1 MSIYHFRIHCEGEE
15 EQEFE
20 HDSEALMTDPLEKF
34 AKEKNLTLK
43 DFDFYFNNSLIDYQN
58 PTKIKDS
65 IFGSN
70 EGQIIIILAKSKF
83 SHEQPEKEEKLNEDE
98 KKEIHIENQV
108 PKKNEIHLEYS
119 IQQENQIQILKENQM
134 QNQNQIENEIKE
146 EENNEEEY
154 FQEYEIGKKVNKKY
168 YNDIICPK
176 CKTSAIIDKNENE
189 LNLKILNCEN
199 FHCLNNIKYDLFDYY
214 VFDFND
220 ISEQNLEKI
229 TENKDL
235 VICGICGNN
244 KLNMTPPNDK
254 LYICSCGYT
263 VCSECFVCH
272 NEPGH
277 NKINIDDKNYFCIK
291 HTQQFSYYCFDCNA
305 NFCERCEDLHKGHE
319 IENFTRIKPKRGYVK
334 ELEIITKDQK
344 EKLRDFKVSLKKV
357 FNDIIKTIDSYLN
370 SYIMIENTLIRRY
383 YNSCL
388 NYQLIRNLKNKKL
401 FENNIFNKLEDFD
414 KIEKPD
420 KKIISLF
427 NDIYKPIS
435 DAKLKSEKKRPF
447 NNISNINN
455 INKIKIVYNIP
466 NKTLDRRIKLFDP
479 VFVENN
485 KDKLSLIVDGQKQK
499 ELSVYYYNYR
509 DKNKIEVILEEIKYS
524 NNKERA
530 LPVTDMSY
538 MFYNCKY
545 LQDVDFRNWK
555 TDNITSMEAI
565 FQLCDLERIP
575 DISYFNTNN
584 LENIR
589 AMFCKCIKL
598 REIPNMNKWFNNK
611 ESKISNISM
620 LFNGCKSLTSINL
633 PKTWYTTNLEDM
645 SYMFN
650 RCANLKEIHNLKILQ
665 TFKVKN
671 MCGVFNGCEKL
682 DNIKIDFKTPNVEDM
697 SIMFQNCRSLEKI
710 DIRFS
715 DTKRLKDIS
724 GMFSGCKTIKVI
736 KSIGIYSTD
745 NVINMTGLFKGCFS
759 LEAIPDLSKW
769 NLIKVEKA
777 NGLFY
782 GCRKLRTVPKW
793 LPSWKFKRGTNYD
806 KVLENCC
813 FDNQQVIKYQ
823 WRENEPKDII
833 S

>member
-1 MSIYHFRIHCEGEE
+1 MSVYCFKIHCKGEE
-15 EQEFE
+15 KEEIIV
-20 HDSEALMTDPLEKF
+20 DSEDLISEPLKKF
-34 AKEKNLTLK
+34 AEDKNRHLE
-43 DFDFYFNNSLIDYQN
+43 DFEFYFNSSLIEYQG
-58 PTKIKDS
+58 PIKIKDS
-65 IFGSN
+65 IFNSSPDQTI
-70 EGQIIIILAKSKF
+70 EILAIPKPPS
-83 SHEQPEKEEKLNEDE
+83 EQKGNQS
-98 KKEIHIENQV
+98 EIQ
-108 PKKNEIHLEYS
+108 
-119 IQQENQIQILKENQM
+119 NQM
-134 QNQNQIENEIKE
+134 DIEIKE
-146 EENNEEEY
+146 EENDNEDFPEPK
-154 FQEYEIGKKVNKKY
+154 GRKKVNRTY

-176 CKTSAIIDKNENE
+176 CKTSAIIDKNKGE
-189 LNLKILNCEN
+189 LNLNILNCEN
-199 FHCLNNIKYDLFDYY
+199 FHYLNNIKYDQYDNY
-214 VFDFND
+214 VFNFDD
-220 ISEQNLEKI
+220 MSEENCKKLLD
-229 TENKDL
+229 NKDL
-235 VICGICGNN
+235 LFCDLCGDHKI
-244 KLNMTPPNDK
+244 NMTPPMDI
-254 LYICSCGYT
+254 LYICSCGSK
-263 VCSECFVCH
+263 VCSECYDTH

-277 NKINIDDKNYFCIK
+277 YKKINLDDKNYFCIK
-291 HTQQFSYYCFDCNA
+291 HAQKFAFYCFDCNA
-305 NFCERCEDLHKGHE
+305 NFCEECENLHKEHE
-319 IENFTRIKPKRGYVK
+319 TEKFSKIKPKKEYVH
-334 ELEIITKDQK
+334 ELEIITKNQK
-344 EKLRDFKVSLKKV
+344 EKLRDFKASIKKL
-357 FNDIIKTIDSYLN
+357 FNDMIKTIDSYLN
-370 SYIMIENTLIRRY
+370 SYIMIENTFIRRF
-383 YNSCL
+383 NTSFL

-538 MFYNCKY
+538 MFNNCKY

-736 KSIGIYSTD
+736 KSIGIYSIDSVT
-745 NVINMTGLFKGCFS
+745 NMTGLFKGCFS

-823 WRENEPKDII
+823 WIENEPKDII
-833 S
+833 Y